1 MGKKFDEQMICNCS
15 LSRKWWWGS
24 IKVFDSPT
32 KFLVYLDKEGSIDFD
47 QANVKKV
54 TVAYL
59 CNRIDDGG
67 GEFEGTDSH
76 WAVCEPTAN
85 GAFAVWEIN
94 LSTLYSDPPSPEM
107 VCPRNKEP
115 IIITAN
121 MGEWKCPN
129 CYKILIFHTK
139 DDSIKIQNIID
150 HKCDIPSPEPPEK
163 VSDEIIEE
171 LRNSPIKPMVLQKPE
186 GVTIYYLSKADAKL
200 ILSELQQAGFGDLK
214 EAKQYQAVFDEL
226 NFDRE
231 RKRFWEE
238 IAEADEKIKEQEARI
253 KELESDIKEWKL
265 IAEARDKMCDVTK
278 AKARQQAFQEA
289 KQWLD
294 ELFKKGVS
302 SFKYTSYSEGTYY
315 LTFPYDD
322 FTAVQNKIKSEQPKE

>member
-94 LSTLYSDPPSPEM
+94 LSNLYSDPPSPEM
-107 VCPRNKEP
+107 VCPEQEVCWRCKGFRQISLMDGTNKNT
-115 IIITAN
+115 I
-121 MGEWKCPN
+121 CPV
-129 CYKILIFHTK
+129 CKGTK
-139 DDSIKIQNIID
+139 
-150 HKCDIPSPEPPEK
+150 HIPSPEPPEK
-163 VSDEIIEE
+163 VSE
-171 LRNSPIKPMVLQKPE
+171 V
-186 GVTIYYLSKADAKL
+186 
-200 ILSELQQAGFGDLK
+200 
-214 EAKQYQAVFDEL
+214 
-226 NFDRE
+226 
-231 RKRFWEE
+231 
-238 IAEADEKIKEQEARI
+238 IAEWLYRKVFHAPEDFTWQEATNLQHNWNDPVYRGTFMYHERI
-253 KELESDIKEWKL
+253 SCL
-265 IAEARDKMCDVTK
+265 
-278 AKARQQAFQEA
+278 
-289 KQWLD
+289 
-294 ELFKKGVS
+294 
-302 SFKYTSYSEGTYY
+302 
-315 LTFPYDD
+315 
-322 FTAVQNKIKSEQPKE
+322 

>member
-94 LSTLYSDPPSPEM
+94 LSNLYSDHPSPEM
-107 VCPRNKEP
+107 VCPTCQGKGYTFPGTNEQYDGVIYCRTCNGTGKV
-115 IIITAN
+115 
-121 MGEWKCPN
+121 
-129 CYKILIFHTK
+129 
-139 DDSIKIQNIID
+139 
-150 HKCDIPSPEPPEK
+150 PSPEPPEK
-163 VSDEIIEE
+163 VRETDKLLLTDEDLNQAWWDCYGEE
-171 LRNSPIKPMVLQKPE
+171 LPAIHGLVFGRTVRSRQILKLQ
-186 GVTIYYLSKADAKL
+186 L
-200 ILSELQQAGFGDLK
+200 AGWGNLK
-214 EAKQYQAVFDEL
+214 EAQAENAKLKREIDSL
-226 NFDRE
+226 IHDSDQRE
-231 RKRFWEE
+231 RMR
-238 IAEADEKIKEQEARI
+238 
-253 KELESDIKEWKL
+253 
-265 IAEARDKMCDVTK
+265 
-278 AKARQQAFQEA
+278 
-289 KQWLD
+289 
-294 ELFKKGVS
+294 
-302 SFKYTSYSEGTYY
+302 
-315 LTFPYDD
+315 
-322 FTAVQNKIKSEQPKE
+322 